1 MDRKTQ
7 MNRKTQDNREKP
19 DWMEREEK
27 EVKERQEKN
36 SMEGK
41 TESKESVPKKGLI
54 SKMKMQSLIHQRDQ
68 LMKVISRTYEKEVA
82 ADVGEETPEMELRKY
97 RQQAKRRRLLQKQQK
112 IEERIR
118 CKKEKGK
125 QGQESDGAE
134 DNRKSK
140 DSEEK
145 DVEDKETEGEK
156 GETDSKESVPKKGV
170 VSKLKMWY
178 LKRQNDQIIKDIS
191 RTYEKEVA
199 ADFAEN
205 TPELEMKK
213 IRQQA
218 KRKELLDKQQK
229 VKEKIRHK
237 TEKGRKKKNQEE
249 GVEEEKEDG
258 LLSRGFS
265 ALCSGYVNYGRMRP
279 L

>member
-27 EVKERQEKN
+27 EVKERQEKHN
-36 SMEGK
+36 MEGK

-54 SKMKMQSLIHQRDQ
+54 SKMKMQSLIHHRDQ

-82 ADVGEETPEMELRKY
+82 ADVGEDTPEMELRKY

-265 ALCSGYVNYGRMRP
+265 ALCSGYANYGRMRP